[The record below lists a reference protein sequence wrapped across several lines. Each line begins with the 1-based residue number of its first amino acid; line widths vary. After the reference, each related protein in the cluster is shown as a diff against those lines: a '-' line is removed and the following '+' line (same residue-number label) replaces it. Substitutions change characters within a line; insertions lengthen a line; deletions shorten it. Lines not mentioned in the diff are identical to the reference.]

1 MDAVNNAISKI
12 EAQQKG
18 KENTAVWMVGEQ
30 LKDICRESAHNAD
43 IISTDLDNP
52 EMSLEKC
59 ERKIEE
65 YARNHKKGGC
75 GCCPP
80 NVADDIIRKFYC
92 VAATAEAPAKPTSA
106 VLDLSD
112 FF

>member
-1 MDAVNNAISKI
+1 MDAINNAISKI
-12 EAQQKG
+12 EAQQKD

-43 IISTDLDNP
+43 IISTDLENP

-65 YARNHKKGGC
+65 YARNHKNGNC

-80 NVADDIIRKFYC
+80 KVADEIIRKFYGIP
-92 VAATAEAPAKPTSA
+92 TAEESA
-106 VLDLSD
+106 YTKKTDLIDLSD
-112 FF
+112 FM

>member
-1 MDAVNNAISKI
+1 MSAIDNAVSKI
-12 EAQQKG
+12 EAQQQG
-18 KENTAVWMVGEQ
+18 KENTAAWHVGEQ
-30 LKDICRESAHNAD
+30 LKDICRESLHNAD
-43 IISTDLDNP
+43 IVSTDLDNP
-52 EMSLEKC
+52 DMSIEKC

-65 YARNHKKGGC
+65 YARNHKKGNC

-80 NVADDIIRKFYC
+80 DVADRIIREFYGIA
-92 VAATAEAPAKPTSA
+92 VAAEAPAKPTPA

>member
-1 MDAVNNAISKI
+1 MDTINNAISKI

-18 KENTAVWMVGEQ
+18 KEKTAVWMVGEQ
-30 LKDICRESAHNAD
+30 LKDICRESSHNAD

-52 EMSLEKC
+52 ELSLKKC

-65 YARNHKKGGC
+65 YARNHKNGGC

-80 NVADDIIRKFYC
+80 NVADGIIRKFYGIP
-92 VAATAEAPAKPTSA
+92 TADDSTPAKQP
-106 VLDLSD
+106 DLIDLAD
-112 FF
+112 FM